1 MSLNEILLE
10 KQAQSL
16 RPEEVVC
23 LLEDLGNTKDELSL
37 CKHELEKLKVQ
48 VDFYKTQL
56 FGSKSEKLG
65 GANREEIVI
74 PEQLLLGEGIKGERL
89 PEVLKEQTIASH
101 KRIVSNYKKDFPG
114 TPADSGLRFDSNKAV
129 VNEIKVPAKGIE
141 GLKEDEYEVISTNV

>member
-23 LLEDLGNTKDELSL
+23 LLEDFENTKDELSL

-65 GANREEIVI
+65 GANREEI
-74 PEQLLLGEGIKGERL
+74 PWHRRG
-89 PEVLKEQTIASH
+89 P
-101 KRIVSNYKKDFPG
+101 
-114 TPADSGLRFDSNKAV
+114 
-129 VNEIKVPAKGIE
+129 
-141 GLKEDEYEVISTNV
+141 